1 MKKILVVLS
10 LLLCVGCVGLSP
22 DLIEQS
28 AQNIAGRHDAYVKAD
43 PVLTVEQ
50 REAYLQ
56 ETELFLK
63 VIEEAKK

>member
-1 MKKILVVLS
+1 MKKIVVILS
-10 LLLCVGCVGLSP
+10 LLCVGCVGLSP

-28 AQNIAGRHDAYVKAD
+28 AQNIAGRHDAYIKAD

-63 VIEEAKK
+63 VIAEAKK